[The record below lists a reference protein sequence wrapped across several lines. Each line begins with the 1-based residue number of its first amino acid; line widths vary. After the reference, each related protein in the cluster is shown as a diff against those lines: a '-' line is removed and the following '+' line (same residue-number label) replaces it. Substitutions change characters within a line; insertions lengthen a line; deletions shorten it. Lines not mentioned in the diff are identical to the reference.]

1 MPSLPLAVLKP
12 GRDVPARAGHPWI
25 FSEALSKA
33 PIADPGALVQVQD
46 ARGGVVG
53 VGTWNPHTSIRIR
66 LLSRDITTVIDETF
80 FLNRFTHLANW
91 KEANLP
97 ANTTGYRLVHAEA
110 DELPGLIIDR
120 YANAFVFQIHTAGME
135 PLREKIISALT
146 TFAKERGV
154 SDPLIVERS
163 DIDARTHEGM
173 RPRPASVHV
182 GEFKGPVVFQEY
194 GITFQADVLNGQ
206 KTGFFLDQREARHS
220 VGMYAKGKRVLNL
233 FGYTGAF
240 SIHALMG
247 GASFVQTVDVSRKA
261 LEEAQAQ
268 FKLNGI
274 NPDTDARI
282 GFLEA
287 DVFDLLNEAALP
299 DGPYDIII
307 CDPPAL
313 AKTAAHVPQ
322 ALKGYTF
329 LNGAC
334 LSHLKPGGILVS
346 SSCSGR
352 VDPEAFRN
360 MLRLSAGRAKRTV
373 RLLDWI
379 TQPVDHAERLAFP
392 EGRYLKTA
400 IVEVTDIL
408 A

>member
-1 MPSLPLAVLKP
+1 
-12 GRDVPARAGHPWI
+12 
-25 FSEALSKA
+25 
-33 PIADPGALVQVQD
+33 
-46 ARGGVVG
+46 
-53 VGTWNPHTSIRIR
+53 
-66 LLSRDITTVIDETF
+66 
-80 FLNRFTHLANW
+80 
-91 KEANLP
+91 
-97 ANTTGYRLVHAEA
+97 
-110 DELPGLIIDR
+110 
-120 YANAFVFQIHTAGME
+120 
-135 PLREKIISALT
+135 
-146 TFAKERGV
+146 
-154 SDPLIVERS
+154 
-163 DIDARTHEGM
+163 
-173 RPRPASVHV
+173 
-182 GEFKGPVVFQEY
+182 
-194 GITFQADVLNGQ
+194 
-206 KTGFFLDQREARHS
+206 
-220 VGMYAKGKRVLNL
+220 
-233 FGYTGAF
+233 
-240 SIHALMG
+240 
-247 GASFVQTVDVSRKA
+247 
-261 LEEAQAQ
+261 
-268 FKLNGI
+268 
-274 NPDTDARI
+274 
-282 GFLEA
+282 
-287 DVFDLLNEAALP
+287 LP